1 MLAIDAIKTEL
12 SNRLSP
18 KRYQHSLGVADEA
31 KRLANRYGADTEKAY
46 LAGLYRSHRGRRPP
60 DRHFL

>member
-46 LAGLYRSHRGRRPP
+46 LAGLVQQIF
-60 DRHFL
+60 FLLSDL